1 MQTTTPLLHDN
12 FQVFPN
18 KIVYNDDSRVA
29 EFGEWSAY
37 LDEVGR
43 LIPFRTG
50 DRDVE
55 IEDGAVVFDW
65 RDQDKREADFDA
77 GDDIVFREFDKLVY
91 EDVQFEGIFHTYDEV
106 VNAPPV
112 RFVIKDFLQADG
124 VTFFGG
130 LPGHGKTL
138 VMLNIAK
145 ALLTGESLW
154 EHFEVA
160 EPSNRV
166 IYLIPEIGLS
176 GAKTRLALF
185 GLLPY
190 LKSRKLLIHT
200 LSCREPIALTDP
212 RLLKAAEGADV
223 VLDTAVRFMHGD
235 ENSAQDNRDFAQT
248 LFNLQ
253 KAGAR
258 TVIGAHHSPKAFGNN
273 DAITLESAFRGGG
286 DIGGMLA
293 TGWAIKQT
301 DAATNEVY
309 IKNVKARD
317 FQPCA
322 PFQLVG
328 RPYIDAIG
336 AFKMAGMP
344 GLVKA
349 PVNGKRG
356 RPESLNKTDLEW
368 AVAQI
373 KAGST
378 RKAVASELGVH
389 TRTLNRQIDIRLT
402 GDKSD
407 KNLAD

>member
-1 MQTTTPLLHDN
+1 MQTTTTQPKSDS
-12 FQVFPN
+12 FQVFSDQ
-18 KIVYNDDSRVA
+18 IVYNEDFRVT
-29 EFGEWSAY
+29 EYGEWSAY
-37 LDEVGR
+37 LDECGR
-43 LIPFRTG
+43 LSPFRTG

-55 IEDGAVVFDW
+55 IEDGAMLCDY
-65 RDQDKREADFDA
+65 RSADHREDDYDA
-77 GDDIVFREFDKLVY
+77 GRATVFNGYDKAIQ
-91 EDVQFEGIFHTYDEV
+91 ECAQFEGIFHTYDEV

-112 RFVIKDFLQADG
+112 RFIIKDFLQADG

-138 VMLNIAK
+138 VMLNVAK

-160 EPSNRV
+160 EPAERV

-356 RPESLNKTDLEW
+356 RPKVVYGEEVTAMVSSGMPLREIEARTGISKT
-368 AVAQI
+368 
-373 KAGST
+373 
-378 RKAVASELGVH
+378 
-389 TRTLNRQIDIRLT
+389 TLARLSQNVP
-402 GDKSD
+402 KSG
-407 KNLAD
+407 N